1 MSDEVSNFLRS
12 VEQLKDRRLEEDEAR
27 SRELEERILQD
38 KRERQARRA
47 ERARS
52 ISPQKSSPANTP
64 PPPSSHHRYN
74 SSQTSDVLK
83 LSSSPPV
90 LGSPRSPTFRSSQ
103 LQQQNNGNGVSASSA
118 ALASALDS
126 SSSDSFG
133 HSSPSNFVTSSS
145 PTKENESPFDADAK
159 TPTSSSSATLAGSSL
174 ARTPTLSW
182 QQRRPPSS
190 SGGPAG
196 GPDRSSR
203 SRPLSIVAA
212 ENAAAR
218 SSISSLANTTDKT
231 SPLSPEPKVV
241 DTNAGGSDAPISRDQ
256 IAQALGAK
264 DPSWFRQTADRG
276 ANSAA
281 YRRSQVEDE
290 DRQDLHAASARLPG
304 LSRGPSAEPEYT
316 SSRSGFSPPPPAHSS
331 SSALSPSLQ
340 ASIARKT
347 SPSLPLTPTQKL
359 DPPREPR
366 ESSVISPRDSLVS
379 PRDSSIISPRDSI
392 VSPPSGRTSPIR
404 PLSPTKGAG
413 GFVQSAMMKRSDS
426 VKRWSVTSPPG
437 LARADSIAR
446 SAALDGPRRSA
457 TSAAQ
462 SATKP
467 TSRPTSSHEGRESAN
482 NSRPSTPTRLQTT
495 FPAEEPATKE
505 AAEAEEEKKVTPPS
519 SPSKTMDPRRW
530 SPTKTSS
537 WLDAALNKPES
548 PKPKMAP
555 LNNQPAWM
563 VELNKAKQQKATN
576 PGEATPTP
584 PPVARKHE
592 VKTGGL
598 LRSGPMGTAVPNAKP
613 TPAAAAP
620 LTGRSGLGISMHTP
634 SSSISSVSA
643 ATSKPAL
650 PKETTPPPK
659 GGDPRAALKPRQPLP
674 SEKKDASGSGNEL
687 QSIVGGLRR
696 TKTQNYVAPDVLK
709 DNITRGKSALNVT
722 GGPKPREKK
731 DELKDAIMQKK
742 AEFNQAKSEGRGIA
756 TNAHA
761 KDKEAPVPEGVA
773 KRLVLNK
780 TGGSQTSNGS
790 LAPYRRDSSPSK
802 AMAEAAARSIRE
814 NDRENN
820 TASNTASETPASFSR
835 SSTASSLLGSSTT
848 EVPETTSTPSRTEPE
863 PVSSPPVK
871 NFGSIG
877 RAGPRIGGLGSPG
890 GGGAGGGA
898 GGGSVLANRFNPALA
913 GLLAR
918 GPPAMSSGN
927 SSPSGDSAAA
937 SPISGGRVSSPAA
950 SSSAAT
956 EPPPGPGP
964 QLTHMTKNRARG
976 PRRKAPSNLQQSSTP
991 SQAVEEAPAK
1001 PTTPKKV
1008 PPPTTPKKADIV
1020 VPQVISLADSSSNSG
1035 KKVAPEPAQKPAS
1048 VRGSPVISLVDSSKT
1063 KSLTY
1068 EDSPTPSKT
1077 ANVISLV
1084 DSSRKSSNLGP
1095 SYGTPTRTNNIH
1107 EQVASVA
1114 RNGSSQ
1120 PFKPAVAVKPS
1131 FEKKPVEEPAPAP
1144 APVSQPSSPKKIDVK
1159 RMSKFLEQSANQPPV
1174 VSQPVEVPRPLSPSK
1189 TGGAR
1194 PLPTPRP
1201 LSPQKTG
1208 GSARPLP
1215 VAPVSPKKNEWQ
1227 PSNASSP
1234 ATGGLVSPPS
1244 ASSGTFRRSK
1254 VFGGD
1259 TPVLAAA
1266 SPQQSPRTPS
1276 SSMRLEP
1283 QGSAPA
1289 SPALPSPM
1297 RSPTKQAQEV
1307 TAVLNDFFGP
1317 DRPSRNYRVD
1327 TADILASRPQTDVK
1341 IKTLSAQLY
1350 RVSSDGKKQ
1359 PVPAHYERVLFEREM
1374 YLCPHTFTNDAGWK
1388 ATEVYFWVGDDVPEA
1403 MVQDVQ
1409 VFLSREARAVGGQ
1422 LVQLQQGKETA
1433 KFLLALG
1440 GIVTI
1445 RRGSSN
1451 TYDSLAPSMFC
1462 GRQYLGQIA
1471 FDEVDFEPASLCS
1484 GFPYLITKQGK
1495 CYLWKGKGSNVDEL
1509 SCARLIG
1516 MDLALMGELAE
1527 IEDGKESANFWALF
1541 QGQGRSGGKP
1551 GSADHWRLK
1560 PKYDRYARRL
1570 FMATEGAK
1578 QITETHPFNQRDL
1591 AADGIFV
1598 LDAFFEMYIIVGR
1611 QSQTQYSAFRNALDF
1626 AQEYAILAA
1635 GMEDRP
1641 FVPIT
1646 TVVLEGIPRDLK
1658 SVFRKWS
1665 DDLSPTRMAA
1675 TSTPGVTSPSASIKR
1690 GRSLRIVPLT
1700 VALQAV
1706 AE

>member
-1 MSDEVSNFLRS
+1 MARCCLVMRITSIMSRGAPASPDTQTGYSFRLNAVYQSLFPHPCASFL
-12 VEQLKDRRLEEDEAR
+12 LPFHPLTHP
-27 SRELEERILQD
+27 
-38 KRERQARRA
+38 

-64 PPPSSHHRYN
+64 PPLSSYHRYN

-90 LGSPRSPTFRSSQ
+90 LGSPRSPTSRSSQ
-103 LQQQNNGNGVSASSA
+103 QHQNNGNGVSASSA

-133 HSSPSNFVTSSS
+133 HSSSSFVTSSS

-159 TPTSSSSATLAGSSL
+159 TPTLSSASSALAGSSL
-174 ARTPTLSW
+174 SRTPTLSW

-190 SGGPAG
+190 SGGG

-218 SSISSLANTTDKT
+218 SSISSFSNTDKT
-231 SPLSPEPKVV
+231 SPLSPEPKTV
-241 DTNAGGSDAPISRDQ
+241 DTNAGGGDAPISRDQ

-276 ANSAA
+276 AKSAA
-281 YRRSQVEDE
+281 YRRTQVEDE

-316 SSRSGFSPPPPAHSS
+316 SSRSDFSPPPPAHSS
-331 SSALSPSLQ
+331 PSSAALSPSLQ

-347 SPSLPLTPTQKL
+347 SPSLPLTPSQKL
-359 DPPREPR
+359 DPPREAR
-366 ESSVISPRDSLVS
+366 ESSVISPRDSFVS

-446 SAALDGPRRSA
+446 SAALEGPRRSA
-457 TSAAQ
+457 TSAQ
-462 SATKP
+462 TKS
-467 TSRPTSSHEGRESAN
+467 TSRPTSSHGGRESAS

-495 FPAEEPATKE
+495 FPEDEPTSKE
-505 AAEAEEEKKVTPPS
+505 TTAVEEEKKVTPPS

-537 WLDAALNKPES
+537 WLDAALSKPES
-548 PKPKMAP
+548 PKPKVAA
-555 LNNQPAWM
+555 LNNHQPAWM
-563 VELNKAKQQKATN
+563 VELNKAKQQKASN

-598 LRSGPMGTAVPNAKP
+598 LRSGPMGTAAANATP
-613 TPAAAAP
+613 TPAAAATP

-634 SSSISSVSA
+634 SSSISGVSA
-643 ATSKPAL
+643 PSTATTSKPAAL
-650 PKETTPPPK
+650 PKEPTPPPK
-659 GGDPRAALKPRQPLP
+659 GSDLRAGLKPRQPLP
-674 SEKKDASGSGNEL
+674 SEKKDGGSGNEL

-696 TKTQNYVAPDVLK
+696 TKTQNYVAPDVLM

-742 AEFNQAKSEGRGIA
+742 AEFNQAKSEGRGIS

-814 NDRENN
+814 NNSVRD
-820 TASNTASETPASFSR
+820 TASASETPASFSR
-835 SSTASSLLGSSTT
+835 SSTASTLSGSSTT
-848 EVPETTSTPSRTEPE
+848 EVPETTTRAEPE

-871 NFGSIG
+871 NSFGSVG
-877 RAGPRIGGLGSPG
+877 RAGARIGGLGSPVG
-890 GGGAGGGA
+890 GGGSGIGA
-898 GGGSVLANRFNPALA
+898 GSALASRFNPALA

-927 SSPSGDSAAA
+927 SSPSEDSAA
-937 SPISGGRVSSPAA
+937 SPILGGRVSSPAA

-976 PRRKAPSNLQQSSTP
+976 PRRKAPSNLQQSTP
-991 SQAVEEAPAK
+991 SPKAAEETPAK
-1001 PTTPKKV
+1001 PLTPKKV

-1020 VPQVISLADSSSNSG
+1020 VPQVISLVDSSSNSG
-1035 KKVAPEPAQKPAS
+1035 KKTAPEPAQKPAS
-1048 VRGSPVISLVDSSKT
+1048 VRGSPVISLVDSSKANKFSST
-1063 KSLTY
+1063 F
-1068 EDSPTPSKT
+1068 EDSPTPSKP

-1084 DSSRKSSNLGP
+1084 DSSSRKSPISNT
-1095 SYGTPTRTNNIH
+1095 YGTPSKINIH

-1120 PFKPAVAVKPS
+1120 PFKPAVAKKPS
-1131 FEKKPVEEPAPAP
+1131 FEKKAVEEPAP
-1144 APVSQPSSPKKIDVK
+1144 APVSQPSSPKKIDNK
-1159 RMSKFLEQSANQPPV
+1159 RMSRFLEQSANQPPV

-1227 PSNASSP
+1227 PTSPVNA
-1234 ATGGLVSPPS
+1234 GLASPPP

-1266 SPQQSPRTPS
+1266 SPQQPPRTPS

-1289 SPALPSPM
+1289 SPALSSPM

-1307 TAVLNDFFGP
+1307 TVVLNEFFGP
-1317 DRPSRNYRVD
+1317 DRPSRNYRMD
-1327 TADILASRPQTDVK
+1327 TADILANRPQTDVK

-1374 YLCPHTFTNDAGWK
+1374 YLCPHTFTNTSSGWK
-1388 ATEVYFWVGDDVPEA
+1388 TTEVYFWAGDDVPEA
-1403 MVQDVQ
+1403 MVQDAQ
-1409 VFLSREARAVGGQ
+1409 VFLSREARAVGGT

-1433 KFLLALG
+1433 EFLLALG

-1541 QGQGRSGGKP
+1541 QGSRAGMP

-1570 FMATEGAK
+1570 FQSTEGAGAK
-1578 QITETHPFNQRDL
+1578 Q
-1591 AADGIFV
+1591 V
-1598 LDAFFEMYIIVGR
+1598 
-1611 QSQTQYSAFRNALDF
+1611 SQTA
-1626 AQEYAILAA
+1626 
-1635 GMEDRP
+1635 
-1641 FVPIT
+1641 
-1646 TVVLEGIPRDLK
+1646 
-1658 SVFRKWS
+1658 
-1665 DDLSPTRMAA
+1665 
-1675 TSTPGVTSPSASIKR
+1675 PS
-1690 GRSLRIVPLT
+1690 
-1700 VALQAV
+1700 
-1706 AE
+1706 

>member
-74 SSQTSDVLK
+74 SSQTSDALK

-90 LGSPRSPTFRSSQ
+90 LGSPRSPTPRAS
-103 LQQQNNGNGVSASSA
+103 QQQSNGHGVSSSSA
-118 ALASALDS
+118 ALASALDYSAPS
-126 SSSDSFG
+126 SSGSF
-133 HSSPSNFVTSSS
+133 VASSS

-159 TPTSSSSATLAGSSL
+159 TLAGSTI

-190 SGGPAG
+190 GQA

-203 SRPLSIVAA
+203 SRPLSVVAA

-218 SSISSLANTTDKT
+218 STIAGSSSLHAAGGN
-231 SPLSPEPKVV
+231 PPVSPEAQNT
-241 DTNAGGSDAPISRDQ
+241 DTNASDAPISRDQ
-256 IAQALGAK
+256 IAQALSAK

-304 LSRGPSAEPEYT
+304 LSRGPSAEPDA
-316 SSRSGFSPPPPAHSS
+316 SGFSPPPPAHSAAV
-331 SSALSPSLQ
+331 SALSPSLQ

-347 SPSLPLTPTQKL
+347 SPSLPWTPTQKL
-359 DPPREPR
+359 DPPQEP
-366 ESSVISPRDSLVS
+366 
-379 PRDSSIISPRDSI
+379 SIVSPRDSI

-437 LARADSIAR
+437 LQRADSIASSR
-446 SAALDGPRRSA
+446 AALDGPRRSA
-457 TSAAQ
+457 TTAQ
-462 SATKP
+462 TRP
-467 TSRPTSSHEGRESAN
+467 TSRPTSSHGRDSAN
-482 NSRPSTPTRLQTT
+482 NSRPSTPTRLQTS
-495 FPAEEPATKE
+495 FPDEATKE
-505 AAEAEEEKKVTPPS
+505 TTTAEEDKKVTPPS

-548 PKPKMAP
+548 PKPKAAPP

-563 VELNKAKQQKATN
+563 VELNKAKANKASN
-576 PGEATPTP
+576 PGAADATVTP
-584 PPVARKHE
+584 PPVVRKHE

-598 LRSGPMGTAVPNAKP
+598 LRSGPMGTGAANA
-613 TPAAAAP
+613 TPSPAAAP
-620 LTGRSGLGISMHTP
+620 LGGRSGLGISLHTP
-634 SSSISSVSA
+634 SSSISSVTNKPSL
-643 ATSKPAL
+643 SKEGA
-650 PKETTPPPK
+650 PPK
-659 GGDPRAALKPRQPLP
+659 GDLRAALKPRQPLP
-674 SEKKDASGSGNEL
+674 SEKKDKDAGSNDGSEL
-687 QSIVGGLRR
+687 KNVVGALRR
-696 TKTQNYVAPDVLK
+696 TKTQNYVAPNVLK
-709 DNITRGKSALNVT
+709 DNITRGKAGLNVT

-742 AEFNQAKSEGRGIA
+742 ADFNQAKSEGRGIA

-761 KDKEAPVPEGVA
+761 RDSNEPVPEGVA

-780 TGGSQTSNGS
+780 TGGSQTSTT
-790 LAPYRRDSSPSK
+790 RRDSSPSK
-802 AMAEAAARSIRE
+802 AAADAAARSVA
-814 NDRENN
+814 
-820 TASNTASETPASFSR
+820 ASLAAAASSEAPGSFSR
-835 SSTASSLLGSSTT
+835 SSTASTLSGSGTT
-848 EVPETTSTPSRTEPE
+848 EVPETTTDT
-863 PVSSPPVK
+863 SPPVK

-890 GGGAGGGA
+890 GGSGI
-898 GGGSVLANRFNPALA
+898 GGGSALANRFNPALA
-913 GLLAR
+913 GILAR
-918 GPPAMSSGN
+918 GHPGMSSAG
-927 SSPSGDSAAA
+927 SSPSDDAAGT
-937 SPISGGRVSSPAA
+937 SPTSGRVTSPPA
-950 SSSAAT
+950 SSST
-956 EPPPGPGP
+956 TDPPPGPGP

-976 PRRKAPSNLQQSSTP
+976 PRRKAPSSLQQPSTP
-991 SQAVEEAPAK
+991 SHSASIPAEETPETRAV
-1001 PTTPKKV
+1001 TTPTKV

-1020 VPQVISLADSSSNSG
+1020 VPQVITLVDSSS
-1035 KKVAPEPAQKPAS
+1035 KKTAPEPAQKPAS
-1048 VRGSPVISLVDSSKT
+1048 VRGSPVISLTDSSKA
-1063 KSLTY
+1063 KAAA
-1068 EDSPTPSKT
+1068 EDGPTPSR

-1084 DSSRKSSNLGP
+1084 DSSKKSP
-1095 SYGTPTRTNNIH
+1095 SPASFGSFGTPAKIH

-1114 RNGSSQ
+1114 ARHGSSQ
-1120 PFKPAVAVKPS
+1120 PFKPAVGNKPVVES
-1131 FEKKPVEEPAPAP
+1131 KPAAFEKTATEEQAPA
-1144 APVSQPSSPKKIDVK
+1144 VSQPSSPRKIDVK
-1159 RMSKFLEQSANQPPV
+1159 RMSKFLEDSANRPPA

-1194 PLPTPRP
+1194 PLPVPRP

-1227 PSNASSP
+1227 PTSP
-1234 ATGGLVSPPS
+1234 ATGGGLTSPAS
-1244 ASSGTFRRSK
+1244 VSSGTLRRSK
-1254 VFGGD
+1254 VFGD
-1259 TPVLAAA
+1259 APVLAASS
-1266 SPQQSPRTPS
+1266 SPQQPATTPS
-1276 SSMRLEP
+1276 SSMRIES

-1307 TAVLNDFFGP
+1307 TVVLNEFFGA
-1317 DRPSRNYRVD
+1317 DRPSRTYRVD
-1327 TADILASRPQTDVK
+1327 TADILANRPQIDVK

-1350 RVSSDGKKQ
+1350 RLGSDGKKQ
-1359 PVPAHYERVLFEREM
+1359 PVPAHLERILFEREM
-1374 YLCPHTFTNDAGWK
+1374 YLCPHTFTRSAGRK
-1388 ATEVYFWVGDDVPEA
+1388 VTEVYFWVGDDVPA
-1403 MVQDVQ
+1403 ASVQDVQ
-1409 VFLSREARAVGGQ
+1409 VFLNREARAVGGT
-1422 LVQLQQGKETA
+1422 LVPLQQGKETA
-1433 KFLLALG
+1433 EFLLALG
-1440 GIVTI
+1440 GIVTV

-1484 GFPYLITKQGK
+1484 GFPYLITRQGK
-1495 CYLWKGKGSNVDEL
+1495 CYLWKGKGSNVNEL

-1527 IEDGKESANFWALF
+1527 VEDGKESANFWALF
-1541 QGQGRSGGKP
+1541 QGSGRGKP

-1570 FMATEGAK
+1570 FRSDAAHPQ
-1578 QITETHPFNQRDL
+1578 QIVEIHPFDQRDL
-1591 AADGIFV
+1591 VPDGIYV
-1598 LDAFFEMYIIVGR
+1598 LDAFFEMYIVVGR
-1611 QSQTQYSAFRNALDF
+1611 QSAAQYAAFRNALDF

-1641 FVPIT
+1641 FVPIS

-1665 DDLSPTRMAA
+1665 DDLSPTRMANTA
-1675 TSTPGVTSPSASIKR
+1675 SAGVTSPSASTSMKR